1 MYSTTKGNNMKYHL
15 IQYVGIKADGK
26 TLVTNNGKYSKLFS
40 SCGNDINTRSTMGN
54 LGAIEFLN
62 QIKREKESG
71 WYDESICKKCESKL
85 YKLID
90 EGKKIRQA
98 A

>member
-1 MYSTTKGNNMKYHL
+1 MKYHL

-26 TLVTNNGKYSKLFS
+26 TLITNNGKYSKLFS
-40 SCGNDINTRSTMGN
+40 SCGNSNKTKASMGN
-54 LGAIEFLN
+54 LDAVKFLS
-62 QIKREKESG
+62 QIKRDKENG
-71 WYDESICKKCESKL
+71 WYNESICKKCESRL

>member
-1 MYSTTKGNNMKYHL
+1 MKYHL

-26 TLVTNNGKYSKLFS
+26 TLITNNGKYSKLFS
-40 SCGNDINTRSTMGN
+40 SCGNDNRTRAIMGN
-54 LGAIEFLN
+54 LNPTEFLK
-62 QIKREKESG
+62 QIKRDKESG
-71 WYDESICKKCESKL
+71 WYDESICKKCESRL

>member
-1 MYSTTKGNNMKYHL
+1 MRYHL
-15 IQYVGIKADGK
+15 IQYAGIKADGK
-26 TLVTNNGKYSKLFS
+26 TLITNNGKYSKLFS
-40 SCGNDINTRSTMGN
+40 SCGNDHRTRSTMGN
-54 LGAIEFLN
+54 LNPAEFLKR
-62 QIKREKESG
+62 IKQDKDND
-71 WYDESICKKCESKL
+71 WYDESICKKCESRL